1 MQPKHTGLRS
11 GLVSFELEHLFG
23 WLVTIG
29 LCLVPVV
36 MWFQMHPPDT
46 IRSLP
51 ALMLSIGRVAGLVGM
66 VMYALNLVYSTR
78 LRFLEYFFGGLNR
91 VYIAHH
97 LLGGFALIFLTLH
110 PLFLALRYI
119 GGQML
124 QGALLLLPN
133 GSTPISALF
142 DRSHEFH
149 ELVLTQWA
157 ITFGI
162 MAFWGMVVLLLVT
175 FFINLPYRLW
185 LFTHKFLGAAFF
197 LGSLHVL
204 FIESDTSNNPA
215 LKYYLLTLAAT
226 GLGAYVYRTLM
237 GSIIIKHYKYVVDSV
252 KVVAG
257 NVVQV
262 NMVPT
267 GLKMSY
273 KPGQFVFVRF
283 NSNTPHDGISK
294 EWHPFSISSAPHDG
308 VLQLSVK
315 GLGDYTNKLAVLRA
329 GSTADIEGAY
339 GRFTYTNF
347 KNKNQ
352 IWVAG
357 GIGVT
362 PFISMARSIMDPS
375 FHVDLYYSVNTTSEL
390 IDWDLLAGVAGGNP
404 NFRVIPFIGDQQN
417 GAFLS
422 ASFIKQYSGGL
433 KGKEV
438 FICGPPPMMKSM
450 RQQFKNEGLPG
461 TSIHSEEFAMS

>member
-97 LLGGFALIFLTLH
+97 SLGGFALIFLTLH
-110 PLFLALRYI
+110 PLFLALRYV

-133 GSTPISALF
+133 GLTPISALF

-162 MAFWGMVVLLLVT
+162 IAFWGMVVLLLVT

-362 PFISMARSIMDPS
+362 PFISMARSITDPS

-404 NFRVIPFIGDQQN
+404 NFRVIPFISDQQN

-422 ASFIKQYSGGL
+422 AAFIKQYSGEL